1 MENDPIFEIIDD
13 EIDEYDE
20 SFEEIDGTYQF
31 GICLIDRERNTKKV
45 EIHYLMKMPVQ
56 LLYKY
61 STKLDLYLE
70 TFKEAYVNKPKLE
83 IFKIKLNKKGIYKAI
98 VTTYWIRLIQRAWK
112 KHYQNKTE
120 IIKKN
125 MNPNELRYRELHG
138 CFRERIPSNLLKGL
152 MTNKFCSS
160 IS

>member
-13 EIDEYDE
+13 EIDEYDD
-20 SFEEIDGTYQF
+20 SIEEIDGTYQF
-31 GICLIDRERNTKKV
+31 GVCLIDRERNSKHP
-45 EIHYLMKMPVQ
+45 EIHYVMKMPVHI
-56 LLYKY
+56 LYEY
-61 STKLDLYLE
+61 STKLELYLE
-70 TFKEAYVNKPKLE
+70 TFDTVNNNKPKLE
-83 IFKIKLNKKGIYKAI
+83 IFKIKQNKHGVYDAI
-98 VTTYWIRLIQRAWK
+98 LTTYWIRLIQRAWK

-125 MNPNELRYRELHG
+125 MNPNALRYRELHG

>member
-70 TFKEAYVNKPKLE
+70 TFKGAYVNKPKLE
-83 IFKIKLNKKGIYKAI
+83 IFKVKLNKKGIYKAI

-125 MNPNELRYRELHG
+125 MNPNALRYRELHG

-152 MTNKFCSS
+152 MTNKFL
-160 IS
+160 

>member
-1 MENDPIFEIIDD
+1 MENDAIFEMIDD
-13 EIDEYDE
+13 EIDENDE
-20 SFEEIDGTYQF
+20 SVEEIDGTYQF
-31 GICLIDRERNTKKV
+31 GICIIDQERNTKKI
-45 EIHYLMKMPVQ
+45 EIHYVMKMPVQ

-70 TFKEAYVNKPKLE
+70 TFKGAYVNKPKLE
-83 IFKIKLNKKGIYKAI
+83 IFKVKLNKKGIYKAI
-98 VTTYWIRLIQRAWK
+98 LTTYWIRLIQKAWK
-112 KHYQNKTE
+112 KHYHNKMK

-125 MNPNELRYRELHG
+125 MNPNALRYRELHG